1 MNKQLNFGML
11 KSCAKFG
18 KDIIFTRFYI
28 RVFYL
33 VIILFLSSCSHDIVL
48 QHESKLSSGSAF
60 ETKYS
65 MIFVIHGDGD
75 YLYHD
80 TSYNEYIADEEALLN
95 AKKVAMQNP
104 NAEVFIFHQKPRN
117 HFLFFFPLRDGE
129 FYYYRNGQLLENKLY
144 WRDQEKSNLDFEVAA
159 YHRFRKVTPNKLINI
174 FLYFGHEVPEF
185 GGAGYDESYSDRTFN
200 IDDLTNGLKGF
211 ISDSSK
217 FDLTILSSCFG
228 GTPYTIRKLGSLSQI
243 IIASPANLHLS
254 YFDLKPLQQL
264 DLNIKDGDIISF
276 AKYFAQQSFNKLSS
290 NVQTEVSV
298 VVYEAEKIQPFL
310 KSVYGDYDSTLIS
323 LKDMTHA
330 ILATIEH
337 CDCADIPAYQ
347 ISTMNNGVD
356 VFYRPARF
364 GRSKNKLNDS
374 GWECWKY

>member
-1 MNKQLNFGML
+1 ML

-48 QHESKLSSGSAF
+48 QHESQHNSGSVF

-80 TSYNEYIADEEALLN
+80 TSDNEYIADEDALLN

-129 FYYYRNGQLLENKLY
+129 FYYYRNGRLLENELY
-144 WRDQEKSNLDFEVAA
+144 WRDQQKSNLDFEVSV
-159 YHRFRKVTPNKLINI
+159 YQRFRKVTPNKLIKI
-174 FLYFGHEVPEF
+174 FLYFGHEIPEF

-217 FDLTILSSCFG
+217 FDLTILSTCFG
-228 GTPYTIRKLGSLSQI
+228 GTPYTIRKLGSFSRT

-276 AKYFAQQSFNKLSS
+276 AKYFAQQSFDKLSS

-298 VVYEAEKIQPFL
+298 VVYDAEKIQPFL

-323 LKDMTHA
+323 LKDMA
-330 ILATIEH
+330 YSILATIEH

-364 GRSKNKLNDS
+364 GRSKNKLNHS